1 MWNACGTGEVRTE
14 FWWGDLM
21 EGGNFEDLRIDWK
34 VILKWIFEK
43 LGFGG
48 FDWIGAARERDR
60 WWAFVN
66 AVMNIWVP

>member
-1 MWNACGTGEVRTE
+1 
-14 FWWGDLM
+14 M

-34 VILKWIFEK
+34 VILIWIFEK